1 MRLKTL
7 VAGGVTMSWMLL
19 AQPALGATVRVTRP
33 YDSYIYPHVIY
44 EAAVG
49 ETNDMSVVGA
59 AGGVVTITDLNAAIT
74 PETPEC
80 ASISA
85 NAVRCEVGAESRPYI
100 RVLTKDGADSV
111 DVTAVGEF
119 RYAAFVDGGADS
131 DTLSGTGGM
140 TLFGE
145 AGADRLIGR
154 AGAQQLRGGA
164 GADSLDGGPGGDEL
178 QGGAGRDVIVGGSGY
193 DRASYRDHTAPVR
206 ISLDGQAN
214 DGALGENDWIDAD
227 VESAE
232 GSKGPTL
239 FIGNPSSN
247 WFYGVSRAGDVVRM
261 GAGDDF
267 VLAGPGA
274 DVLSGEAGDDYL
286 GGEYGRDLLLGGP
299 GDDGLEGFMG
309 ADVIRGG
316 RGNDSLY
323 GGWGADDLR
332 GGSGNDYLR
341 GQSHGDTL
349 RGGPGYDRM
358 FGNDGDDVLYA
369 RDGRRD
375 RVDGDLDDDRAHV
388 DTFDRLFQV
397 EVLF

>member
-7 VAGGVTMSWMLL
+7 PAVSAAFVSVFL
-19 AQPALGATVRVTRP
+19 AQPALGATVR
-33 YDSYIYPHVIY
+33 YESSLYPRVVY

-49 ETNDMSVVGA
+49 ESNDISVVGA
-59 AGGVVTITDLNAAIT
+59 AGGVFTITDLNAAIT

-80 ASISA
+80 TSISP
-85 NAVRCEVGAESRPYI
+85 NAVRCEVGPDSGHYV

-111 DVTAVGEF
+111 DVTSVGEF
-119 RYAAFVDGGADS
+119 HYSAFVDGGADS
-131 DTLSGTGGM
+131 DTLSGTGGIV
-140 TLFGE
+140 LFGE
-145 AGADRLIGR
+145 AGVDRLIGR
-154 AGAQQLRGGA
+154 SGGQELRGGT
-164 GADSLDGGPGGDEL
+164 GADSLDGGPGRDEL
-178 QGGAGRDVIVGGSGY
+178 EGGAGTDVIVGGSGY
-193 DRASYRDHTAPVR
+193 DQVSYFDHTAPVR

-214 DGALGENDWIDAD
+214 DGALGENDWIQAD

-239 FIGNPSSN
+239 FIGNAGPN
-247 WFYGVSRAGDVVRM
+247 EFYGGLSRAGDVVRM

-267 VLAGPGA
+267 VDAGPGS
-274 DVLSGEAGDDYL
+274 DVLSGGAGDDFL
-286 GGEYGRDLLLGGP
+286 DGEYGRDLLLGGP
-299 GDDGLEGFMG
+299 GDDGLDGFMG

-316 RGNDSLY
+316 RGNDSLF
-323 GGWGADDLR
+323 GGWGADDLQ

-369 RDGRRD
+369 RDRTRD

-388 DTFDRLFQV
+388 DTVDRLFQV